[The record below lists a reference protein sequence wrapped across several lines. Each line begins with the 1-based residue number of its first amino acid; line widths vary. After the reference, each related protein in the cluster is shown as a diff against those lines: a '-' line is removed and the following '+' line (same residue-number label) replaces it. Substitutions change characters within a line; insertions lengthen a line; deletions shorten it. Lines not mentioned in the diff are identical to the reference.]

1 MCLKIDHQKR
11 IDTNEDLRKKK
22 IPQKQTNKQAKPLQ
36 GTGEMVFQAVRSLG
50 TLIIEKE
57 TEKMSVLH
65 KTRARFIQEPC
76 FSFCIW
82 ASYKLLKMHHLTL
95 CV

>member
-11 IDTNEDLRKKK
+11 IDTNEDLRQKKN
-22 IPQKQTNKQAKPLQ
+22 PSETNKQAKTIR

-82 ASYKLLKMHHLTL
+82 ASYKLLKMYRHATFA
-95 CV
+95 